1 MNDDQLL
8 PISIDLWKALEF
20 AFSQVGSFDVGEAC
34 QWAENNQRDKK
45 QGSKAK
51 LILQQIPN
59 DEVRNRVQ
67 LTINAA
73 LTGLEVPQRPECFF
87 QDMKSLGKDQKKLK
101 LDHAKTIKSLLK
113 NVETNLAN
121 LNLLTSDIIIV
132 TQEHQPVVNIELIED
147 LGDNKTIFLKNS
159 CHAISSGNY
168 YELDPVTGDASCEM
182 RVPFLLDI
190 VDALK
195 RAGLYNQLININEN
209 QEIVLH
215 ENAIQVIDT
224 TCTFTN
230 LEQGN
235 KTILRSSS
243 SYFSL
248 CHPLTIIRT
257 QAKDKLGFLID
268 DHPSKWLFSF
278 KALESMKSQLAT
290 YSVDYMRYLAKLY
303 ATRSHK
309 DGVKT
314 MEEMMYSMF
323 QTCNI
328 TMGKGGYSQPILPI
342 YTAMRLILMH
352 ELKCGRP
359 IVITITRIGYEEVN
373 GEMRHYHQ
381 GSRAYFY
388 RANPDTGKF
397 VPVPEGEMTDE
408 EKIRPLTNIHAFNMF
423 KKSGYSM
430 DLMRD
435 IRMED
440 HAFFYNPGWE
450 QFEAGFLK
458 CDITHLL
465 RLWAAAHP
473 PVPKA
478 ARLMLP
484 GNKIYIGDHVI
495 NFRQNIG
502 RPGDQGLRTYDPLVI
517 NNLDV
522 DANIII
528 RGYIETC
535 QEEAGGPVN
544 STYKLPKPSLVCDG
558 IPLFGITDKTMNLLT
573 EYRYYKALA
582 LQYDV
587 YEVRY
592 AVDIETGGF
601 EYYLGD
607 DIVSNEDYDKNAQLK
622 KDKKRNK
629 KLARKVFRR
638 QSLDIPFSGV
648 HVFLSSYT
656 LETNNANHLNTDLP
670 IENDDLWCSP
680 IIDLTLVEE
689 QDPNSNDQNL
699 KTGVTRWEE
708 KQQ

>member
-1 MNDDQLL
+1 MNDDRLH
-8 PISIDLWKALEF
+8 PISTDLWKALEF
-20 AFSQVGSFDVGEAC
+20 AFSQVGSFDVGEAY
-34 QWAENNQRDKK
+34 QWARNNEKDKK
-45 QGSKAK
+45 QGSKARQ
-51 LILQQIPN
+51 ILQQIPN
-59 DEVRNRVQ
+59 DEAIIQVQ
-67 LTINAA
+67 RTINEA
-73 LTGLEVPQRPECFF
+73 LAGLEVPHRPECFF
-87 QDMKSLGKDQKKLK
+87 QEMKNLDKTQKTLK
-101 LDHAKTIKSLLK
+101 LEHAKAIKNLLK
-113 NVETNLAN
+113 DVEGNLTK
-121 LNLLTSDIIIV
+121 LNLLTSDIIII
-132 TQEHQPVVNIELIED
+132 TEQNQPVVNIELIED
-147 LGDNKTIFLKNS
+147 LGNDKIIFLKNS
-159 CHAISSGNY
+159 CHALNSGNY

-182 RVPFLLDI
+182 RVPFLLDV

-209 QEIVLH
+209 NDIVLH
-215 ENAIQVIDT
+215 PNVIETIDNV
-224 TCTFTN
+224 CTFVN
-230 LEQGN
+230 IGQNN
-235 KTILRSSS
+235 KIIRRTSS

-290 YSVDYMRYLAKLY
+290 YSVDYMRNLAKLY
-303 ATRSHK
+303 ATQSHK

-314 MEEMMYSMF
+314 MEEMMHSMF

-328 TMGKGGYSQPILPI
+328 TMGKGGYVQPILPI

-359 IVITITRIGYEEVN
+359 IVVTITRIGYEDVN

-381 GSRAYFY
+381 GSKAYFY
-388 RANPDTGKF
+388 RASPDTGKF
-397 VPVPEGEMTDE
+397 VPVPEGDMTDE
-408 EKIRPLTNIHAFNMF
+408 EKIMPLTNIHAFNMF

-478 ARLMLP
+478 ARLTLP
-484 GNKIYIGDHVI
+484 DGKLYVGDNVI
-495 NFRQNIG
+495 SFRENIG

-535 QEEAGGPVN
+535 QEQAGGGVN
-544 STYKLPKPSLVCDG
+544 GNYNLPKPSLVCGG
-558 IPLFGITDKTMNLLT
+558 IPLLGVTSETMNLLT

-592 AVDIETGGF
+592 AVDVETFDFIYAIEDGV
-601 EYYLGD
+601 
-607 DIVSNEDYDKNAQLK
+607 VSTSDYDKNAQLK
-622 KDKKRNK
+622 KGKKRNRK
-629 KLARKVFRR
+629 MARTRFER

-648 HVFLSSYT
+648 HVFLSSYA
-656 LETNNANHLNTDLP
+656 LETNNVNNLYATLPTTD
-670 IENDDLWCSP
+670 DDLWCSP

-699 KTGVTRWEE
+699 KNGVTRWEE
-708 KQQ
+708 NQ

>member
-1 MNDDQLL
+1 MNDDQLH
-8 PISIDLWKALEF
+8 PISTELWKALEF

-34 QWAENNQRDKK
+34 QWAENNQKDKK

-51 LILQQIPN
+51 LILKQISS

-73 LTGLEVPQRPECFF
+73 LTDLQVPQRPECFF
-87 QDMKSLGKDQKKLK
+87 QEMKNLDKTQKTLK
-101 LDHAKTIKSLLK
+101 LEHAKAIKNLLK
-113 NVETNLAN
+113 DVEGNLTK
-121 LNLLTSDIIIV
+121 LNLLTSDIIII
-132 TQEHQPVVNIELIED
+132 TEQNQPVVNIELIED
-147 LGDNKTIFLKNS
+147 LGNDKIIFLKNS
-159 CHAISSGNY
+159 CHALSSGSY

-209 QEIVLH
+209 REIILH
-215 ENAIQVIDT
+215 TDAIQIIDT
-224 TCTFTN
+224 VCPFTN
-230 LEQGN
+230 FNQGN
-235 KTILRSSS
+235 NTIRRSSS
-243 SYFSL
+243 SYLSL

-278 KALESMKSQLAT
+278 KTLESMKSQLAT
-290 YSVDYMRYLAKLY
+290 YSVDYMRNLAKSY
-303 ATRSHK
+303 ATKSHK

-314 MEEMMYSMF
+314 MEEMMYDMF

-328 TMGKGGYSQPILPI
+328 TMGKGGYIQPILPI

-352 ELKCGRP
+352 ELRCQRP
-359 IVITITRIGYEEVN
+359 IVVTITRIGYEEVN

-388 RANPDTGKF
+388 RADPNTGKF
-397 VPVPEGEMTDE
+397 VPVPKDEITDD
-408 EKIRPLTNIHAFNMF
+408 EKIMPVTNIHAFNMF

-484 GNKIYIGDHVI
+484 GDKIYIGDHVI

-502 RPGDQGLRTYDPLVI
+502 RPGDQGLRTYDPLVM
-517 NNLDV
+517 NDLDV
-522 DANIII
+522 DANILI

-535 QEEAGGPVN
+535 QEVAGGPVN
-544 STYKLPKPSLVCDG
+544 LNYKLPKPSLVCDG
-558 IPLFGITDKTMNLLT
+558 IPLFGVTDETMNLLT

-592 AVDIETGGF
+592 AVDIQTFDF
-601 EYYLGD
+601 EYILED
-607 DIVSNEDYDKNAQLK
+607 DIVTNTDYDKNAQLK
-622 KDKKRNK
+622 KNKKRNK
-629 KLARKVFRR
+629 KLARKVFQR
-638 QSLDIPFSGV
+638 QSLDVPFSGV

-656 LETNNANHLNTDLP
+656 LETNNANSLNLTLP
-670 IENDDLWCSP
+670 KEDDDLWCSP

-708 KQQ
+708 KQ